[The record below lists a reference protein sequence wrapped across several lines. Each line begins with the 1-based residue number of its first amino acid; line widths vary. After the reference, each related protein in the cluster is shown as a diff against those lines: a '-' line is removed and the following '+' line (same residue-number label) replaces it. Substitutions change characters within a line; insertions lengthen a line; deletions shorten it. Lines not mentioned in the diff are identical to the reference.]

1 MNLKTLQHAHTLTDR
16 IKCDNSISSIVLIVV
31 LIAVVIVILYT
42 YILRATMQVSAEI
55 KMMKKETTNPMMIPN
70 CISVSSRLA
79 LAADTVT
86 GADGSTI
93 GARREIRVTYNNL

>member
-1 MNLKTLQHAHTLTDR
+1 MVLV
-16 IKCDNSISSIVLIVV
+16 VLIV

-93 GARREIRVTYNNL
+93 GARREIRMTTSSYFI